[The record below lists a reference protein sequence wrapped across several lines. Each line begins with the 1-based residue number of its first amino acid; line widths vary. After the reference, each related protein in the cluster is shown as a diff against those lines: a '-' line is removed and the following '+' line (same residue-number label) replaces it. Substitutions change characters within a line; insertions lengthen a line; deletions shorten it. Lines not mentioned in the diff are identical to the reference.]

1 MAHTANSRIDLGPLH
16 KLLLKACPAGKTG
29 PGSIGSTLAPALGV
43 THQYIYR
50 WIEDGRV
57 PAKFVKPIIAAS
69 DGRVSVEELLPF
81 VLS

>member
-16 KLLLKACPAGKTG
+16 KLLLKACPADKNG
-29 PGSIGSTLAPALGV
+29 PGSIKSTLAPALGV

-57 PAKFVKPIIAAS
+57 PAKFFTKIIETS
-69 DGRVSVEELLPF
+69 EGRVSREELLDF
-81 VLS
+81 VIS